1 MNFWKRLRLYLIGF
15 GIGILVVIVIFNQR
29 LSLLTSWMPGQR
41 VQDRLLLTE
50 ALYTDR
56 SLCQLSCLGIDTA
69 DVRTAKELGDI
80 RFRLSETHSDPKVYV
95 LDASIKEDKYRFTF
109 DALDSS
115 SVLTNAECLNR
126 INNCSCDDEFPS

>member
-15 GIGILVVIVIFNQR
+15 GIGIVVVIVIFNQR

-41 VQDRLLLTE
+41 VQDRLLQTE
-50 ALYTDR
+50 ALYTDL
-56 SLCQLSCLGIDTA
+56 SLCQLSCLGLDTG
-69 DVRTAKELGDI
+69 DVRTAKQHGDI
-80 RFRLSETHSDPKVYV
+80 RFRLSETHTDPKVYV
-95 LDASIKEDKYRFTF
+95 LDARLDDDTYRFTF

-126 INNCSCDDEFPS
+126 IKNCSCDDEFPS

>member
-41 VQDRLLLTE
+41 VQDRLLQTE
-50 ALYTDR
+50 ALYSDR
-56 SLCQLSCLGIDTA
+56 SICQLKCLGLDTV
-69 DVRTAKELGDI
+69 DVRLAKEEGDI
-80 RFRLSETHSDPKVYV
+80 RFRLSETHGDPKVYV
-95 LDASIKEDKYRFTF
+95 LDANLKEAKYRFTF
-109 DALDSS
+109 DARDSS

-126 INNCSCDDEFPS
+126 IKNCACDDEFPS